1 MGMRELDRVKTVQ
14 AVVDGNLK
22 PGLAAQRLGITDRQL
37 RRVVRRYRAEGP
49 AGMASRLRGQPSNH
63 QLPPGTAERALG
75 LIRDRYA
82 DFGPT
87 LACEKLEECHGL
99 VLAKETVRRLMAE
112 AGYWVPRL
120 QRPPKIY
127 QPRRRRDCLG
137 ELVQID
143 GSDHRWFEDRAPSC
157 TALVYVDDAT
167 SRIMAIHFAHSESA
181 FSYFVAARAYLERH
195 GKPAA
200 FYSDKASVF
209 RVNHPAARGG
219 GGCTQFGR
227 ALYEL
232 NIEGICANSSQAK
245 GRVERAHLTLQ
256 DRLVK
261 ELRLRGIS
269 TLEAANAFMPPFIA
283 DYNQRFAKPPKSGH
297 DRHRTVRPDEH
308 LELILAWQE
317 PRCVSKS
324 LTLQYDKVLYLL
336 DDTPGNRAL
345 AGQYVTV
352 YQYPDGRVEP
362 RAHGVAL
369 PFARYDRLSEI
380 DQGAIVENKRL
391 GHVLE
396 VAQIVQAKRDNRRSQ
411 SVPRSDGEPPRRR
424 GQAPGKKAQR
434 ALDGNDVAEALE
446 QLQK

>member
-1 MGMRELDRVKTVQ
+1 MQ
-14 AVVDGNLK
+14 AV
-22 PGLAAQRLGITDRQL
+22 T
-37 RRVVRRYRAEGP
+37 
-49 AGMASRLRGQPSNH
+49 
-63 QLPPGTAERALG
+63 
-75 LIRDRYA
+75 
-82 DFGPT
+82 
-87 LACEKLEECHGL
+87 
-99 VLAKETVRRLMAE
+99 
-112 AGYWVPRL
+112 
-120 QRPPKIY
+120 
-127 QPRRRRDCLG
+127 
-137 ELVQID
+137 
-143 GSDHRWFEDRAPSC
+143 
-157 TALVYVDDAT
+157 
-167 SRIMAIHFAHSESA
+167 HSESA
-181 FSYFVAARAYLERH
+181 FSYFVATRAYLERH

-209 RVNHPAARGG
+209 RVNHPAARDG

-269 TLEAANAFMPPFIA
+269 TLEAANAFMPLFIA

-297 DRHRTVRPDEH
+297 DRHRPVRPDED

-336 DDTPGNRAL
+336 DDTPGSRAL

-352 YQYPDGRVEP
+352 CHYPDGRVEP
-362 RAHGVAL
+362 RAHGIAL

-396 VAQIVQAKRDNRRSQ
+396 VAQVVQAKRD
-411 SVPRSDGEPPRRR
+411 RRR
-424 GQAPGKKAQR
+424 ARKPSVRWTAMTLPRHWSDCKSEKPRNLQGLRLRKTSIKNDSADISTWLPSGHFNL
-434 ALDGNDVAEALE
+434 ALT
-446 QLQK
+446 

>member
-1 MGMRELDRVKTVQ
+1 MATKTEGITVGMRELDRLKTVQ

-22 PGLAAQRLGITDRQL
+22 PGLAARRLGITARQL

-63 QLPPGTAERALG
+63 QLPPGLAERALG

-87 LACEKLEECHGL
+87 LACEKLAECHGL
-99 VLAKETVRRLMAE
+99 VLAKETVRRLMSE
-112 AGYWVPRL
+112 AGYWVPRR

-143 GSDHRWFEDRAPSC
+143 GSDHPWFEDRAPAC

-181 FSYFVAARAYLERH
+181 FSYFIATRAYLERH

-200 FYSDKASVF
+200 LYSDKASVF
-209 RVNHPAARGG
+209 RVNHPAARDG

-269 TLEAANAFMPPFIA
+269 TIQAGNAYLPEFCEDF
-283 DYNQRFAKPPKSGH
+283 NQRFAVLPRSNHDAHRPLLKTENLDLILSHQKTACLSKNLTAQFQKVIYQIQSDRPDYALRHAQVTICENAKGEVTILYKNKPLPYTTFKKLPHQAEVVETKLLNQAIQTPKPPA
-297 DRHRTVRPDEH
+297 PDHPWRQYGQH
-308 LELILAWQE
+308 LNG
-317 PRCVSKS
+317 
-324 LTLQYDKVLYLL
+324 
-336 DDTPGNRAL
+336 TP
-345 AGQYVTV
+345 
-352 YQYPDGRVEP
+352 
-362 RAHGVAL
+362 HGA
-369 PFARYDRLSEI
+369 D
-380 DQGAIVENKRL
+380 
-391 GHVLE
+391 
-396 VAQIVQAKRDNRRSQ
+396 
-411 SVPRSDGEPPRRR
+411 
-424 GQAPGKKAQR
+424 
-434 ALDGNDVAEALE
+434 
-446 QLQK
+446 